1 MFFIFA
7 KGMHAIFYCK
17 ELIWGS
23 RPFFTRLIVVG
34 LIGWLKV
41 STEADSDIWGVLVI
55 HVGVD
60 FSTAVG
66 SHLLWIKPCADYHTK
81 YFEEVKCA

>member
-1 MFFIFA
+1 
-7 KGMHAIFYCK
+7 MHAIFYCK

-41 STEADSDIWGVLVI
+41 LERSIPIFWGVLVI
-55 HVGVD
+55 HVGVV
-60 FSTAVG
+60 VG
-66 SHLLWIKPCADYHTK
+66 DL
-81 YFEEVKCA
+81 EVKLVN

>member
-1 MFFIFA
+1 
-7 KGMHAIFYCK
+7 MHAIFYCK

-41 STEADSDIWGVLVI
+41 SKEADSDIWGCLVI
-55 HVGVD
+55 HVGVVLM
-60 FSTAVG
+60 VG
-66 SHLLWIKPCADYHTK
+66 DLG
-81 YFEEVKCA
+81 VKLDNW